1 MDHKSLWQFTFDG
14 ALGGGRKES
23 GDDEQRRQKRGRRHS
38 DRYPA
43 HRQLRRCPER
53 ERGSKEIVVRFM
65 LEMSLKMSYVIATV
79 PQLDTATYTCY
90 GL

>member
-1 MDHKSLWQFTFDG
+1 MDHKSLKHFTFDG

-23 GDDEQRRQKRGRRHS
+23 GDDEQQRQKRGRSHS

-53 ERGSKEIVVRFM
+53 ESKEIVVRFM
-65 LEMSLKMSYVIATV
+65 LERSLKMSYVIATV
-79 PQLDTATYTCY
+79 PLSAT
-90 GL
+90 